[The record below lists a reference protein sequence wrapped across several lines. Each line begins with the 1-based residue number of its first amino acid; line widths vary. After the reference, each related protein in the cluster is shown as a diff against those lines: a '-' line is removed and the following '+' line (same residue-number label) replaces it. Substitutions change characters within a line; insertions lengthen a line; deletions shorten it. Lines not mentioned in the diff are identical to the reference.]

1 MHTTIRLVNTS
12 FTSHN
17 YHFFVVVKLRILKF
31 YSRSNFQVYNTV
43 ALTTVT
49 RLYITSLEL
58 PHLITESLYH
68 LTNILFP
75 PTLSLCQPPFY
86 PVSMNLV
93 KTPHIGEIR

>member
-17 YHFFVVVKLRILKF
+17 DHFFVVVKLRILKF
-31 YSRSNFQVYNTV
+31 SHFRSNFQVYNTV
-43 ALTTVT
+43 VLTTVT

-58 PHLITESLYH
+58 PHLITESLYRLTQH
-68 LTNILFP
+68 LISPN
-75 PTLSLCQPPFY
+75 LSLCQ

-93 KTPHIGEIR
+93 KAPHIGKIR